1 MSAND
6 TIWPLW
12 KLGLLLYPF
21 TAAAVAINLFMLGL
35 IAPSIG
41 LPVLSPVSALQLSVL
56 LGLPATWAMAVW
68 VRNLLREASR

>member
-21 TAAAVAINLFMLGL
+21 TAAAVAINLYMLGL